1 MPPFFRNI
9 GKRLIKTPKVY
20 FYDVGLSAYLLGIEN
35 IRQLK
40 SHPLR
45 GNLFENIIIMEFL
58 KNRFNNAKTSN
69 LYFYR
74 DRTGN
79 EIDLVIQKAL
89 SLIPIEIKSTETLN
103 LDFCRGLNMIKK
115 IFVTEITK
123 SFIIYS
129 GKEKHVHKWITFLP
143 WKEMVHLKI

>member
-20 FYDVGLSAYLLGIEN
+20 FYDVGLAAYLLEIEN
-35 IRQLK
+35 IKQLK
-40 SHPLR
+40 THPLR
-45 GNLFENIIIMEFL
+45 GNLFENFIIIEFL
-58 KNRFNNAKTSN
+58 KARLNLAKTSN

-89 SLIPIEIKSTETLN
+89 SLTPVEIKSAKTLN
-103 LDFCRGLNMIKK
+103 MEFSRGLKSFKK
-115 IFVTEITK
+115 IFGPEIKK
-123 SFIIYS
+123 SFVIY
-129 GKEKHVHKWITFLP
+129 GGEEKHTQQGITFLP
-143 WKEMVHLKI
+143 WQD